1 MGAHIEAK
9 HPSVALS
16 STFEVSFDITQ
27 DERTNHHLESKAAV
41 PAKKGTKQKLSKGN
55 SDLGAKQG
63 QKQPLK

>member
-9 HPSVALS
+9 HPSVTLS

-27 DERTNHHLESKAAV
+27 DERTNHCFKSNE
-41 PAKKGTKQKLSKGN
+41 PAKKGTKQKLLKGN

-63 QKQPLK
+63 QKQLRK